1 MQCLVAFA
9 FSQLQTALKANTL
22 FCSCY
27 KRPGGGVMG
36 VLRRTRKVEGD
47 YRRLLLGNCGGYLAI
62 FTEGKGFGV
71 GGEDLEADMV
81 GAGGVMFVDTTH
93 HGL

>member
-1 MQCLVAFA
+1 MSCGVCFQSVTDCPQGKHFVFA
-9 FSQLQTALKANTL
+9 TL
-22 FCSCY
+22 TNAPGVGSWVSC
-27 KRPGGGVMG
+27 
-36 VLRRTRKVEGD
+36 EGREKFEAD
-47 YRRLLLGNCGGYLAI
+47 YRRLLLGDCGGYLAI

-81 GAGGVMFVDTTH
+81 GAGSVMFVDSTH